1 MVNIG
6 LCRKRI
12 LGLCMFRKWINH
24 ILVSPYYILSF
35 VCIWL
40 SLNIGYSQT
49 KKTYKAQEDTIVAFK
64 DRWSFKT
71 NSVGWL
77 MTIPNV
83 AVEFDITNSVYNK
96 LTLSLE
102 GKYNGYTSHNYL
114 PYMVMNYWEVKP
126 EFRKYWR
133 TEFRGNTGSEP
144 TLKEKLFSKKRTNPR
159 YWRAYYLGGYLN
171 AGGYDLK
178 FSENGIQ
185 GKYIGAGVS
194 AGYSIPLY
202 SYKNGN
208 IDLELGGSLGLMM
221 TRNNKFALDRENNA
235 YIPTSDVRNWH
246 VVPFPVVSDLRVA
259 FVFRFKSIKDK
270 YKRSDDAKI
279 QARQAARMEKKRIK
293 DSIRVAKH
301 IEDSLQDMRK
311 KFVKDS
317 VRAARLLE
325 DSLQEVR
332 KQFVRDSIDNVRK
345 MEKEAKAADRRRKDE
360 DGKSENLPPKA
371 SADENK
377 NAVIKTKEEE

>member
-1 MVNIG
+1 
-6 LCRKRI
+6 
-12 LGLCMFRKWINH
+12 
-24 ILVSPYYILSF
+24 
-35 VCIWL
+35 
-40 SLNIGYSQT
+40 
-49 KKTYKAQEDTIVAFK
+49 
-64 DRWSFKT
+64 
-71 NSVGWL
+71 
-77 MTIPNV
+77 
-83 AVEFDITNSVYNK
+83 
-96 LTLSLE
+96 
-102 GKYNGYTSHNYL
+102 
-114 PYMVMNYWEVKP
+114 
-126 EFRKYWR
+126 
-133 TEFRGNTGSEP
+133 
-144 TLKEKLFSKKRTNPR
+144 
-159 YWRAYYLGGYLN
+159 
-171 AGGYDLK
+171 
-178 FSENGIQ
+178 
-185 GKYIGAGVS
+185 
-194 AGYSIPLY
+194 
-202 SYKNGN
+202 
-208 IDLELGGSLGLMM
+208 MM